1 MRKRLGWVLTPML
14 MLAVVSLLADDR
26 AAASP
31 TTVPGAARASSASSA
46 STKVLGA
53 AWHHDNT
60 PIKDANLRLRNV
72 VTGKVLA
79 VAKANDLGRF
89 TFDNVEPGTYVVELV
104 NDSGRVQTV
113 SHVFTVAPGETVA
126 TFVRLD
132 AHKSWATSFF
142 SSTAGAIV
150 ATAATEGITALAP
163 LGRCASPPCS

>member
-1 MRKRLGWVLTPML
+1 MTKRLGWSIIP
-14 MLAVVSLLADDR
+14 LLAIVFVSAAAANGR
-26 AAASP
+26 AA
-31 TTVPGAARASSASSA
+31 GKSSS
-46 STKVLGA
+46 VLGA

-60 PIKDANLRLRNV
+60 AIKGANLRLRNA

-79 VAKANDLGRF
+79 IAKANDLGRF

-163 LGRCASPPCS
+163 LDRCASPPCS